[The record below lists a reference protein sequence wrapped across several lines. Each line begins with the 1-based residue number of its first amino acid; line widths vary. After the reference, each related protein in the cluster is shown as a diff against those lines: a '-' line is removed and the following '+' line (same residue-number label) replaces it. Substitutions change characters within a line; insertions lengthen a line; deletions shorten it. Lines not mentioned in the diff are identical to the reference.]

1 MCADGYLNA
10 ADEFGQVTYKVP
22 LSAHL
27 QKPKVVS
34 SAFVALFLV
43 AFLARRVDLSLSK

>member
-1 MCADGYLNA
+1 MDA

-22 LSAHL
+22 VSAHL
-27 QKPKVVS
+27 QKPKMVS
-34 SAFVALFLV
+34 IAFVALFFV